1 MTYTVPA
8 EFQLIRVRL
17 DERGQPTALFWGST
31 EYPIERISNSYRVP
45 GGSLEQ
51 PECRHYYEI
60 TTSGWLMRIYH
71 DLQTDEWGVEE
82 LYD

>member
-1 MTYTVPA
+1 MTYTIPA
-8 EFQLIRVRL
+8 ELQPIRVWL
-17 DERGQPTALFWGST
+17 DERGQPTALFWGSS
-31 EYPIERISNSYRVP
+31 EYPIERISNSYRVT

-60 TTSGWLMRIYH
+60 TACRWLMRIYH